1 MSVLS
6 PDWVKKLFLC
16 QKLKLIPVK
25 DVMKILILII
35 CTIMIIAGCN
45 SNKLTENQINSE
57 KDKIRARIESFL
69 LSYEKKEMNTILGM
83 LSNSKDFFF
92 LGSDIVEINRSKTD
106 FQNQLDKDW
115 SLFDSISFGE
125 IRKLTIRLS
134 ECGDMATA
142 LYEVPVSTTV
152 KDNQSKFFFRMT
164 LVFLNENGLWQII
177 QGDVSIPSVG
187 ESSAELNQKLK

>member
-1 MSVLS
+1 
-6 PDWVKKLFLC
+6 
-16 QKLKLIPVK
+16 
-25 DVMKILILII
+25 MKILILII
-35 CTIMIIAGCN
+35 CTIMIFAGCN

-69 LSYEKKEMNTILGM
+69 LSYEKKEMNAILGM
-83 LSNSKDFFF
+83 LSNSEDFFF

-125 IRKLTIRLS
+125 IRKLIIRLS

-142 LYEVPVSTTV
+142 LYEVPVSTKV
-152 KDNQSKFFFRMT
+152 KDNQSKFFLRMT
-164 LVFLNENGLWQII
+164 LVFLNENRLWQII